1 MPGLVSCS
9 DMKVVAV
16 STLGWDPLVSVAA
29 ELMRAGIAIPAASIR
44 DNPDSLSDLLPKWG
58 DVSEL
63 CMWSVCALLELQSL
77 EHVRCSDYK

>member
-1 MPGLVSCS
+1 MLLACPTYVLAVRNDFSGRPTLSYTIVMPGLVSCS

-44 DNPDSLSDLLPKWG
+44 DNPDSLSDLLPK
-58 DVSEL
+58 
-63 CMWSVCALLELQSL
+63 
-77 EHVRCSDYK
+77 

>member
-1 MPGLVSCS
+1 MLLACPTYKLLVRNDFSLSYVIIMPGLVSCS

-44 DNPDSLSDLLPKWG
+44 ENPDSLSDLLHK
-58 DVSEL
+58 
-63 CMWSVCALLELQSL
+63 
-77 EHVRCSDYK
+77 

>member
-1 MPGLVSCS
+1 MPYLISCS

-44 DNPDSLSDLLPKWG
+44 DNPDSLSDLLPK
-58 DVSEL
+58 
-63 CMWSVCALLELQSL
+63 
-77 EHVRCSDYK
+77 